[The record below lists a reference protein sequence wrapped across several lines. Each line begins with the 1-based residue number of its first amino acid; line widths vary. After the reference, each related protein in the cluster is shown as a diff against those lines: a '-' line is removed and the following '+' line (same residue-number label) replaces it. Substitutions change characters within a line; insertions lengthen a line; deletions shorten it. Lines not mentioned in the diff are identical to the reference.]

1 MLASPLVLVGA
12 DKGGVGKTTVARALV
27 DFLQIAGR
35 DVRVFDTQAPTGALT
50 RFYPGLAKIVD
61 IRDVR
66 DQARLVESLAS
77 HDAVTIVDLKAGQLV
92 HTLRFMEDV
101 GLLDAAARGEARLLV
116 LHLIGASVASL
127 AELDAVEPYKDKC
140 EYRIVKNL
148 VNASHFFDDNAGFSE
163 RYLRRAG
170 AWKEITVPR
179 LDPLAYEAVELTGL
193 PFSSFVFDEPAR
205 GPEKRPRSFVLRG
218 YVRTWLERSWT
229 NFEAAGL
236 RSFLAPQDEKQKFMQ
251 AD

>member
-12 DKGGVGKTTVARALV
+12 DKGGVGKTTVTRLLI
-27 DFLQIAGR
+27 DFLRMSNRA
-35 DVRVFDTQAPTGALT
+35 VRAYDTQAPTGALK
-50 RFYPGLAKIVD
+50 RFYPDIAQIID

-66 DQARLVESLAS
+66 HQARLVESLTG
-77 HDAVTIVDLKAGQLV
+77 HTAVTIVDLKAGQLMR
-92 HTLRFMEDV
+92 TLRFMEDV
-101 GLLDAAARGEARLLV
+101 GLLDAAEHGEARVMV

-127 AELDAVEPYKDKC
+127 SELEEVGPYKNKC
-140 EYRIVKNL
+140 EYRVVKNC
-148 VNASHFFDDNAGFSE
+148 VNASNFFRENAGFSE
-163 RYLRRAG
+163 RYLG
-170 AWKEITVPR
+170 AADASREIIVPR

-205 GPEKRPRSFVLRG
+205 AAETRPRSFVLRG

-236 RSFLAPQDEKQKFMQ
+236 RSYVASPSEQI
-251 AD
+251 